1 LCCTE
6 ARDHG
11 GAIVAV
17 PAKDTIKRV
26 DAKGFIQETPKR
38 STIWQAQTPQIF
50 QRPLLERAYKKA
62 IAEDYFGT
70 DDASLV
76 ERIGGKVKVIAG
88 DRRNL
93 KITFPIDLRVA
104 EMILEEGSFDVP
116 Q

>member
-1 LCCTE
+1 MNLSVQPVPCLLIPLAITLVSIVRTTLVPMAITLCFLLLRAT
-6 ARDHG
+6 
-11 GAIVAV
+11 
-17 PAKDTIKRV
+17 
-26 DAKGFIQETPKR
+26 FIL
-38 STIWQAQTPQIF
+38 S
-50 QRPLLERAYKKA
+50 
-62 IAEDYFGT
+62 DV
-70 DDASLV
+70 SLV